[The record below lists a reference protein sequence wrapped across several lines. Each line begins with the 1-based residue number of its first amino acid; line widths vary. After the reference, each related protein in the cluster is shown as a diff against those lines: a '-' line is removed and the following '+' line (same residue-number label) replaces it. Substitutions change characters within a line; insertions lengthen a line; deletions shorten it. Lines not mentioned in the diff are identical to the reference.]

1 MHTIV
6 VTGGAG
12 FVGSSL
18 AINLKRDIPQLRVI
32 CLDNLKRRGSEL
44 NIIRLGENGVE
55 FRHCDIRNSEDIEEV
70 GSFDIML
77 ECSAEPS
84 VMAGVD
90 GSPAYLINTNL
101 IGTLNCLEVVRK
113 HGAKMVFL
121 STSRVYPA
129 GAISELPFKEGDTRF
144 ILKSDVRLVGVS
156 QEGINEAFPLEG
168 SRTLYGFTKLASELA
183 IQEYIEIY
191 GIEAVINRCG
201 VLSGAWQMGKV
212 DQGFMAFWVVQH
224 MLGSKLTYLGFG
236 GRGKQ
241 VRDVLHVNDL
251 YRLLRIQMDDFSSHN
266 GRVYNV
272 GGGFPR
278 SISLFEL
285 TQLVQKATGR
295 SIEMHSMPESRRGD
309 IPWYITDNSRVAAAT
324 GWEPRISLQ
333 EILEELVEW
342 ISTNEAML
350 KQILL

>member
-1 MHTIV
+1 LHTIL

-18 AINLKRDIPQLRVI
+18 AISIKQDLPGLRVI

-44 NIIRLGENGVE
+44 NIPRLGENGVE
-55 FRHCDIRNSEDIEEV
+55 FRHCDIRNPEDIDEV
-70 GSFDIML
+70 GPFDVML

-90 GSPAYLINTNL
+90 GSPTYLINTNL
-101 IGTLNCLEVVRK
+101 IGTLNCLEAVRK
-113 HGAKMVFL
+113 HGAKIIFL
-121 STSRVYPA
+121 STSRVYPV

-144 ILKSDVRLVGVS
+144 TLMPDVGLVGVT
-156 QEGINEAFPLEG
+156 QEGIAEDFPLEG

-183 IQEYIEIY
+183 IQEYVEIY

-212 DQGFMAFWVVQH
+212 DQGFMVFWVAQH
-224 MLGSKLTYLGFG
+224 MFGSKLTYFGFG

-251 YRLLRIQMDDFSSHN
+251 YRLLRIQMDDFPSYN
-266 GRVYNV
+266 GHVYNV
-272 GGGFPR
+272 GGGFSR
-278 SISLFEL
+278 SVSLFEL
-285 TQLVQKATGR
+285 TLLIQEVTGR
-295 SIEMHSMPESRRGD
+295 SIEMRGISESRRGD
-309 IPWYITDNSRVAAAT
+309 IPWYITDNSRVTAAT
-324 GWEPRISLQ
+324 GWGPRISLQ
-333 EILEELVEW
+333 EIVGEIVEW
-342 ISTNEAML
+342 ISTNETML